1 MRGFKKHVHKA
12 KGTDS
17 EIFGEAVFFLR
28 EDASQPK
35 KNGDIISEANRII
48 EDSLGYRPC
57 GMDGRKNAFLRKSLP
72 FLIGALSLVAVVLL
86 IALFH

>member
-1 MRGFKKHVHKA
+1 MRGYKTHVLRV

-17 EIFGEAVFFLR
+17 EIFGEAIFFLR
-28 EDASQPK
+28 ENASLPE
-35 KNGDIISEANRII
+35 KNGDIIKEANRII

-57 GMDGRKNAFLRKSLP
+57 GMDGRENAFLRKSLP

>member
-48 EDSLGYRPC
+48 EDSLGYKSG
-57 GMDGRKNAFLRKSLP
+57 GMDRRKNAFLRKSLP
-72 FLIGALSLVAVVLL
+72 FLVGALSLLTVLVLTAL
-86 IALFH
+86 IR